1 MIRVDTNYILRY
13 LINDNQEMAEI
24 AENVLM
30 NYKVFI
36 SNEIFAEVVYV
47 LEGFYKISR
56 EEISKT
62 LIEIIE
68 WENIHTLND
77 NILINALKIYKSKKL
92 DFVDCLLCAYSKYDD
107 VLTFDKKLN
116 KCIEAKNG

>member
-13 LINDNQEMAEI
+13 LIDDNKEMAEI

-36 SNEIFAEVVYV
+36 SNEIFSEVVYV

-62 LIEIIE
+62 LIDIIE

-77 NILINALKIYKSKKL
+77 NILIDALKIYKSKKL

-116 KCIEAKNG
+116 KCIEAKK